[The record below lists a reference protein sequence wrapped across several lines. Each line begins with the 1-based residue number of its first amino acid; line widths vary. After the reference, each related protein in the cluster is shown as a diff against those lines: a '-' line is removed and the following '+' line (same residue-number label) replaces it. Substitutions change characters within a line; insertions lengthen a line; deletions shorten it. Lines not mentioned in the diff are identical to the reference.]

1 MAQYGLVADSQG
13 VKTAPE
19 TVQQVFAS
27 LYSNAADCPVV
38 GGGVVSGRADLA
50 YSYTAGVGLIK
61 TSAGAY
67 YVTWEAGQTGLVT
80 APSSGTVTD
89 WIYADADG
97 VVRVQRGSEPAG
109 VCILDARTVPAGA
122 TATTGTTSIYDRV
135 WAISR
140 GQGPDKLAEYIDT
153 ASNGQAAAEGPFDWA
168 TLTFDIAYDYDLRV
182 QIDSN
187 LAVRGAGSLDN
198 NVYTNPIGSALY
210 TLYLDGVQMDTREMA
225 YSRIYELKQTT
236 IYLPGVTAGRHTIKV
251 VRQHLWGATGEHH
264 LNGRGRCTVYRDSM
278 VA

>member
-1 MAQYGLVADSQG
+1 MAQYGLAADSQG

-19 TVQQVFAS
+19 TVQQVNGAQWTNS
-27 LYSNAADCPVV
+27 DDCPVV
-38 GGGVVSGRADLA
+38 DGGVVSGRADLA

-67 YVTWEAGQTGLVT
+67 YVTWEAGTTGLVT
-80 APSSGTVTD
+80 APTSGTATD
-89 WIYADADG
+89 WIYVDADG
-97 VVRVQRGSEPAG
+97 VVRVKRGSKPSG

-122 TATTGTTSIYDRV
+122 TATTATTSTYDRV

-140 GQGPDKLAEYIDT
+140 GQGPQKLAEYIDT

-168 TLTFDIAYDYDLRV
+168 TLAFVLPYDYDLRV

-187 LAVRGAGSLDN
+187 LAVRGAATLDN
-198 NVYTNPIGSALY
+198 NVYTNPIGSSLY

>member
-1 MAQYGLVADSQG
+1 MAQYGLAADSQG

-27 LYSNAADCPVV
+27 LYSNADDCPMV
-38 GGGVVSGRADLA
+38 GGGVVSGRADMA

-80 APSSGTVTD
+80 APSSGTATD

-97 VVRVQRGSEPAG
+97 VVRVKRGSKPAG

-122 TATTGTTSIYDRV
+122 TATTATTSTYDRV

-140 GQGPDKLAEYIDT
+140 GQGPDKIAEEVAPVTNEVLAE
-153 ASNGQAAAEGPFDWA
+153 SSLFDWA
-168 TLTFDIAYDYDLRV
+168 VLTFVLPYDYDLRV

-187 LAVRGAGSLDN
+187 LAVRGAGSLPGDPT
-198 NVYTNPIGSALY
+198 VNPIGSALY
-210 TLYLDGVQMDTREMA
+210 ELYLDGVAMDRREMA
-225 YSRIYELKQTT
+225 YSRIYELKQTS
-236 IYLPGVTAGRHTIKV
+236 IYLTGVTAGQHTIRV
-251 VRQHLWGATGEHH
+251 TRRHLWGAEALHH
-264 LNGRGRCTVYRDSM
+264 PNGRSRCTVYRDSM

>member
-1 MAQYGLVADSQG
+1 MAQYGLVADSKG

-38 GGGVVSGRADLA
+38 GGGVVSGRADMA

-80 APSSGTVTD
+80 APSSGTATD

-97 VVRVQRGSEPAG
+97 VVRVQRDSKPAG

-122 TATTGTTSIYDRV
+122 TATTATTSTYDRV

-140 GQGPDKLAEYIDT
+140 GQGPDKIAEYKEPALNTD
-153 ASNGQAAAEGPFDWA
+153 AWSHRHKWVSLGFA
-168 TLTFDIAYDYDLRV
+168 TAYDYDLRLELELA
-182 QIDSN
+182 
-187 LAVRGAGSLDN
+187 LAVRPNQIANDP
-198 NVYTNPIGSALY
+198 TGSALY
-210 TLYLDGVQMDTREMA
+210 EVFLDGVFVDDQEIGYTKYWEIR
-225 YSRIYELKQTT
+225 QTT
-236 IYLPGVTAGRHTIKV
+236 FRLDNVPAGRHTIDIYRRHK
-251 VRQHLWGATGEHH
+251 WGSEGYHH
-264 LNGRGRCTVYRDSM
+264 NKSSRATVYRDSM